1 MKQNI
6 TADIYAGS
14 KWLHSLDV
22 DNYYIN
28 DHNIITI
35 HTKKN
40 TDVVTHMDNV
50 ILTKRPDN
58 QKTNNWKEIV
68 LWIMKNT
75 I

>member
-6 TADIYAGS
+6 TADIYVGS
-14 KWLHSLDV
+14 TWLHSLDV
-22 DNYYIN
+22 ETFDIN

-40 TDVVTHMDNV
+40 TEVVTHMNNV

-58 QKTNNWKEIV
+58 QKTNN
-68 LWIMKNT
+68 
-75 I
+75 

>member
-6 TADIYAGS
+6 TANIYVGS
-14 KWLHSLDV
+14 KWLHRLDV

-40 TDVVTHMDNV
+40 TEVVTHMNNV
-50 ILTKRPDN
+50 ILTKNLIIKTTDN
-58 QKTNNWKEIV
+58 
-68 LWIMKNT
+68 
-75 I
+75 

>member
-40 TDVVTHMDNV
+40 TDVVTHMNNV
-50 ILTKRPDN
+50 VLTKRPDN

>member
-6 TADIYAGS
+6 TADIYVGS

-40 TDVVTHMDNV
+40 TEVVTHMNNV
-50 ILTKRPDN
+50 ILTKNLIIKTTDN
-58 QKTNNWKEIV
+58 
-68 LWIMKNT
+68 
-75 I
+75 

>member
-40 TDVVTHMDNV
+40 TDVVTHMNNV
-50 ILTKRPDN
+50 VLTKRPDN
-58 QKTNNWKEIV
+58 QKTNN
-68 LWIMKNT
+68 
-75 I
+75 